1 MLVSYCKVGTSQ
13 LFRDSSSIALQLQSY
28 HPKVMAPPTRRKE
41 AAGVTSEL
49 QRMTVDRLR
58 EKLRAAKLSA
68 TGTKKTL
75 TDRLAAHLS
84 KSGPSSSHPRRSQ
97 RQSAS
102 SRDHQ
107 QDDNN
112 PSQSNQH
119 SSNGDHQRDS
129 PGTSSSQHRQVRY
142 RLSRQRDSPINSSL
156 SPGQHRHGRHHV
168 SRHRH
173 GRRHVSRQRDSHS
186 SHSRSRDTCSED
198 RQHDQHAR
206 FRSRSARR
214 RSSSADEESSGH
226 FSPWRSLAHL
236 HAHHYRSKSSRKRK
250 HYHKKRSRS
259 SSSSSSDTS
268 TSSSTTTSDSSE
280 QPSPRKKHHRHHHR
294 HHKRRKAEVSTSMRT
309 KLKKLSVS
317 CYPPLPDRYA
327 ARIAK
332 EQTSPPDSARHH
344 THNSGN
350 RNLHPLQYTPWLCK
364 RGHMQVQAHLQQ
376 ERL

>member
-1 MLVSYCKVGTSQ
+1 MCRESDNWLTAHFHAHIGHWAQ
-13 LFRDSSSIALQLQSY
+13 
-28 HPKVMAPPTRRKE
+28 PTCRKE

-142 RLSRQRDSPINSSL
+142 RLSRQRDSPTNSSL
-156 SPGQHRHGRHHV
+156 PRP
-168 SRHRH
+168 
-173 GRRHVSRQRDSHS
+173 
-186 SHSRSRDTCSED
+186 
-198 RQHDQHAR
+198 AP
-206 FRSRSARR
+206 
-214 RSSSADEESSGH
+214 
-226 FSPWRSLAHL
+226 PWE
-236 HAHHYRSKSSRKRK
+236 
-250 HYHKKRSRS
+250 
-259 SSSSSSDTS
+259 T
-268 TSSSTTTSDSSE
+268 
-280 QPSPRKKHHRHHHR
+280 PRK
-294 HHKRRKAEVSTSMRT
+294 
-309 KLKKLSVS
+309 
-317 CYPPLPDRYA
+317 
-327 ARIAK
+327 
-332 EQTSPPDSARHH
+332 SPP
-344 THNSGN
+344 
-350 RNLHPLQYTPWLCK
+350 PWETP
-364 RGHMQVQAHLQQ
+364 RESPA
-376 ERL
+376 